1 MSSINANE
9 SSSLMHH
16 RISDLLYAITTDLLL
31 FDPIYQG
38 NVTLAD
44 LLDTS
49 SIYVYDTFNDLS

>member
-1 MSSINANE
+1 MSSIDANE
-9 SSSLMHH
+9 SSSLMYH
-16 RISDLLYAITTDLLL
+16 RINDLLYAITTDPL

-38 NVTLAD
+38 NVILAD